1 MVVAPDRYEGC
12 GVAETR
18 YELEAEAVDV
28 EAVCF
33 RYVMDA
39 QMDVAQLRVSH
50 AVPIRV
56 VEIEGMAHAVVRN
69 PIQVTAAPAQPDQG
83 VRKLRFRSCSVSCRV
98 PS

>member
-1 MVVAPDRYEGC
+1 MVIAPNGDEGR
-12 GVAETR
+12 GAAEAR
-18 YELEAEAVDV
+18 YELEAKPVDV
-28 EAVCF
+28 EAVRF

-83 VRKLRFRSCSVSCRV
+83 VRKLRFRSCSVSCRA